1 MSKLGSRMIQSAQ
14 EALAHASGEA
24 AAGFVVHKPVDV
36 KALRAKLH
44 LAQPEFAARY
54 RLSVGT
60 VRDWEQGRATPDGPA
75 QALLRVIEA
84 EPEMVRRVLE
94 TVEG

>member
-14 EALAHASGEA
+14 EVLAYASGEPSV
-24 AAGFVVHKPVDV
+24 GFVVHKPVDV

-44 LAQPEFAARY
+44 LAQVEFAARY
-54 RLSVGT
+54 HLSVGT

-75 QALLRVIEA
+75 QILLRVIEA
-84 EPEMVRRVLE
+84 DPEMVRRVLE
-94 TVEG
+94 VARG